1 MSAVEAPAHGRTGW
15 RRRLRWLR
23 RHTLPILLVV
33 EALAVFG
40 VAPLIEL
47 NLLPRE
53 TLGVTLV
60 LILALGMLSLQQRVW
75 IGRLLVV
82 LGAILLPIQVWRYI
96 APGTLIL
103 VLHPLGTILFL
114 ILVSWALTDTLFRSQ
129 RISLQQVMGGVVL
142 YLNVGLT
149 FALAYTLVEHL
160 VPGALSLPP
169 PGPAKPVHPTYFT
182 YFSFATLT
190 TVGYGDT
197 VPVSPI
203 ARSLATLEATLGQLF
218 PAIILARLV
227 SIELAD
233 REQRMRAKE
242 QKAAGRTS
250 AHAPKG
256 RGKESGG

>member
-1 MSAVEAPAHGRTGW
+1 MSAAATPAHGHVGW
-15 RRRLRWLR
+15 RRQLRWLR
-23 RHTLPILLVV
+23 KHTLPILLVV
-33 EALAVFG
+33 EALAVFA

-47 NLLPRE
+47 DVLPRE
-53 TLGVTLV
+53 TLGVTLI
-60 LILALGMLSLQQRVW
+60 LILALGMLSLQRLVW

-82 LGAILLPIQVWRYI
+82 LGAILLPIQVWRYV

-114 ILVSWALTDTLFRSQ
+114 ILISWALADTLFRSQ
-129 RISLQQVMGGVVL
+129 RITLDQVMGGVVL

-149 FALAYTLVEHL
+149 FALAYTLVEHAW
-160 VPGALSLPP
+160 PGALSLPP

-197 VPVSPI
+197 VPVSPV
-203 ARSLATLEATLGQLF
+203 ARSLAMLEATLGQLF

-233 REQRMRAKE
+233 REARLRAKE
-242 QKAAGRTS
+242 AKAERKAHK
-250 AHAPKG
+250 HAPVRHSVGKG
-256 RGKESGG
+256 

>member
-1 MSAVEAPAHGRTGW
+1 MSAALPALDRAGW
-15 RRRLRWLR
+15 RKHLRWLR
-23 RHTLPILLVV
+23 KRTLPILLIV
-33 EALAVFG
+33 EALAVFA
-40 VAPLIEL
+40 VAPLVEL
-47 NLLPRE
+47 NILPRE
-53 TLGVTLV
+53 TLGVTLI
-60 LILALGMLSLQQRVW
+60 LILALGMLSLQQRAW

-82 LGAILLPIQVWRYI
+82 LGAILLPIQVWRYV
-96 APGTLIL
+96 APGEIIL

-114 ILVSWALTDTLFRSQ
+114 ILVSWALADTLFRSQ
-129 RISLQQVMGGVVL
+129 RISLHQVMGGVVL

-203 ARSLATLEATLGQLF
+203 ARALAMLEATLGQLF

-233 REQRMRAKE
+233 REARLHAKE
-242 QKAAGRTS
+242 QKVERR
-250 AHAPKG
+250 AHRPPPARHEPGKG
-256 RGKESGG
+256 

>member
-1 MSAVEAPAHGRTGW
+1 MDW
-15 RRRLRWLR
+15 RRQLRWLR
-23 RHTLPILLVV
+23 KHTLPILLVV

-47 NLLPRE
+47 DILPRE

-82 LGAILLPIQVWRYI
+82 LGAILLPIQVWRYV
-96 APGTLIL
+96 APGPLIL

-114 ILVSWALTDTLFRSQ
+114 ILVSWALADTLFRSQ

-142 YLNVGLT
+142 YLNIGLT
-149 FALAYTLVEHL
+149 FALAYTLVEH
-160 VPGALSLPP
+160 VWPGALALPP

-197 VPVSPI
+197 IPVSPV
-203 ARSLATLEATLGQLF
+203 ARSLAMLEATLGQLF

-233 REQRMRAKE
+233 REMRLREKE
-242 QKAAGRTS
+242 KATKAERKV
-250 AHAPKG
+250 HAAARHGADKG
-256 RGKESGG
+256 

>member
-1 MSAVEAPAHGRTGW
+1 MSAAATPAHGRVGW
-15 RRRLRWLR
+15 RRQLRWLR
-23 RHTLPILLVV
+23 KHTLPILLVV
-33 EALAVFG
+33 EALAVFA
-40 VAPLIEL
+40 VAPLVEL
-47 NLLPRE
+47 DVLPRE

-82 LGAILLPIQVWRYI
+82 LGAILLPIQVWRYLV
-96 APGTLIL
+96 PGPLIL

-114 ILVSWALTDTLFRSQ
+114 ILVSWALADTLFRSQ
-129 RISLQQVMGGVVL
+129 RMSLHQVMGGVVL

-149 FALAYTLVEHL
+149 FALAYTLVEHV

-169 PGPAKPVHPTYFT
+169 PGPARPVHPTYFT

-197 VPVSPI
+197 VPVSPV
-203 ARSLATLEATLGQLF
+203 ARSLAMLEATLGQLF

-233 REQRMRAKE
+233 REERLRAKE
-242 QKAAGRTS
+242 RKAERKTHAATRHGAG
-250 AHAPKG
+250 KG
-256 RGKESGG
+256 